1 MELGK
6 VKKSTSELIDASVAR
21 QKAWMSRMR
30 ERSRAFMKY
39 LSKHT
44 VKTVQTL
51 VAVTPIVNKLQNNEV
66 SRQSYGKKWAY
77 LLSVIFVLAII
88 VAAIWLLSN
97 IRGCEE
103 TTTTATSEEIIIV
116 QEEAPVAEETPEP
129 VVQPVIEPQP
139 ETRTTTSSYR
149 SGEYTVKAGDNL
161 WKIAGEFMNDNYK
174 YPDIAKY
181 NNISNPDLIYP
192 GQKIIIPTN

>member
-6 VKKSTSELIDASVAR
+6 VKRSTSELIDASVAR
-21 QKAWMSRMR
+21 QKAWMARMR
-30 ERSRAFMKY
+30 ERGRAFMKY

-88 VAAIWLLSN
+88 VAAVWLLSN

-103 TTTTATSEEIIIV
+103 TTTTTPEEIIVV
-116 QEEAPVAEETPEP
+116 QEEVVQPTEPVVETETVPEP
-129 VVQPVIEPQP
+129 VAQP
-139 ETRTTTSSYR
+139 ESRTTTSSYR

-174 YPDIAKY
+174 YPDIAKH

-192 GQKIIIPTN
+192 GQKIVIPTN